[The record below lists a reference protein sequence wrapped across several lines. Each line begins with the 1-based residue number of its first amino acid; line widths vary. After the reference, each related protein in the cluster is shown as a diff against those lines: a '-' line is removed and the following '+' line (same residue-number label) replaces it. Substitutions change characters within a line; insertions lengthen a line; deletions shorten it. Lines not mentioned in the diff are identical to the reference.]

1 MTGAVR
7 RPALIVALLV
17 VLTACTAEPAPAPP
31 PTTTSSTTS
40 TSAAPPADQV
50 YVSLGD
56 SYATGYR
63 PATGGAPA
71 GSAPGGFADLV
82 AARSGLRVIKVACRG
97 ATSAQR
103 RTSTGCPPP
112 NRAANAPDPAGRT
125 QLDAAVAALREH
137 EGHVGLVTVVI
148 GGNDLTPCVRETAS
162 ETIACASDAVRDIAA
177 NLAAILPV
185 LREAA
190 GDAPIVGLTYPDVF
204 LGAWVSPEFPNG
216 QDIARMS
223 VPLFRD
229 FFNTALKAE
238 YAKVDAAFVD
248 VTATTGG
255 YGSLTE
261 VTRDPDFGA
270 IPTPVA
276 KVCELT
282 YFCDLTDVHAT
293 PEGHEVIADA
303 VLAAVGR

>member
-1 MTGAVR
+1 MTVR
-7 RPALIVALLV
+7 RPVLVVALLV

-31 PTTTSSTTS
+31 PPSTTTTTST
-40 TSAAPPADQV
+40 PPAGQV

-56 SYATGYR
+56 SYATGWR

-71 GSAPGGFADLV
+71 GAGRDGFADLV
-82 AARSGLRVIKVACRG
+82 AARSGMRLVNVACSG
-97 ATSAQR
+97 ATSGQLR
-103 RTSTGCPPP
+103 SSPGCPPP
-112 NRAANAPDPAGRT
+112 NRAAGAPDPAGRT

-137 EGHVGLVTVVI
+137 EGRVGLVTVVI
-148 GGNDLTPCVRETAS
+148 GGNDLAPCVRETAS
-162 ETIACASDAVRDIAA
+162 EALACASEAVTDVAA
-177 NLAAILPV
+177 NLASILPV

-216 QDIARMS
+216 QDLARMS

-229 FFNTALKAE
+229 FFNTALRTE
-238 YAKVDAAFVD
+238 YAKVGAEFVD

-255 YGSLTE
+255 YGSLTDL
-261 VTRDPDFGA
+261 TQDPEYGP

-276 KVCELT
+276 KVCALT
-282 YFCDLTDVHAT
+282 YFCDLTDVHPT
-293 PEGHEVIADA
+293 PEGHRAIADA
-303 VLAAVGR
+303 VLAAAGR

>member
-1 MTGAVR
+1 MNHSRVTLLALVAALVL
-7 RPALIVALLV
+7 PAS
-17 VLTACTAEPAPAPP
+17 ED
-31 PTTTSSTTS
+31 
-40 TSAAPPADQV
+40 AAKPERQL

-71 GSAPGGFADLV
+71 GAARDGFADLV
-82 AARSGLRVIKVACRG
+82 ASRSGLRLINLACSG
-97 ATSAQR
+97 ATSGQLRGSA
-103 RTSTGCPPP
+103 GCPPP
-112 NRAANAPDPAGRT
+112 NRAAGAPDPAGRT

-137 EGHVGLVTVVI
+137 EGRVGLVTVVI

-162 ETIACASDAVRDIAA
+162 EALACASEAVTDVAA
-177 NLAAILPV
+177 NLAVILPV
-185 LREAA
+185 LRDAA

-204 LGAWVSPEFPNG
+204 LGAWVSGEFPNG
-216 QDIARMS
+216 QDLARMS

-229 FFNTALKAE
+229 FFNTALRTE
-238 YAKVDAAFVD
+238 YAKVGAEFVD

-255 YGSLTE
+255 YGSLTD
-261 VTRDPDFGA
+261 VTQDPEYGP

-282 YFCDLTDVHAT
+282 YFCDLTDVHPT
-293 PEGHEVIADA
+293 PAGHEVIADA
-303 VLAAVGR
+303 VLAATGR

>member
-1 MTGAVR
+1 MTVR
-7 RPALIVALLV
+7 RPMPLVALLV

-31 PTTTSSTTS
+31 PAPTTTTTTTST
-40 TSAAPPADQV
+40 APPADQV
-50 YVSLGD
+50 YLSLGD

-63 PATGGAPA
+63 PATGGTPA
-71 GSAPGGFADLV
+71 GAARDGFADLV
-82 AARSGLRVIKVACRG
+82 AARSGLRLINVACSG
-97 ATSAQR
+97 ATSGQL

-112 NRAANAPDPAGRT
+112 NRAAGAPDPAGRT

-137 EGHVGLVTVVI
+137 EGRVGLVTVVI
-148 GGNDLTPCVRETAS
+148 GGNDLAPCVRDTAS
-162 ETIACASDAVRDIAA
+162 AALACASEAVRDVAA

-204 LGAWVSPEFPNG
+204 LGAWVSPDFPNG
-216 QDIARMS
+216 QDLARMS

-238 YAKVDAAFVD
+238 YAKVGAEFVD

-255 YGSLTE
+255 YGPLTE
-261 VTRDPDFGA
+261 LVQDPDHGPVPA
-270 IPTPVA
+270 PVA
-276 KVCELT
+276 RVCALT
-282 YFCDLTDVHAT
+282 YFCELTDVHPT

-303 VLAAVGR
+303 VLAATGR